1 MRKLLSVLGTLT
13 MLFAAACTQ
22 EDVDKFLNDVMEVPA
37 TSIRFTEPSYM
48 MTVGET
54 LTLTVVVEPSNTTD
68 KVEWSCLNEDVATV
82 EDGVVTAL
90 KEGIASIT
98 AKAGDVQTGCRIVI
112 DKAAADEGGLFISP
126 DKVTILKN
134 EKLQLSV
141 TNAEGVAVKATWSS
155 TDTMV
160 AVVDENNMLEARNP
174 GSAVVTATADGK
186 TGTCEVTVTD

>member
-1 MRKLLSVLGTLT
+1 MRKFLSVLGTLT

-37 TSIRFTEPSYM
+37 TSIRFTEPTYM

-90 KEGIASIT
+90 KEGIASIS
-98 AKAGDVQTGCRIVI
+98 AKAG
-112 DKAAADEGGLFISP
+112 
-126 DKVTILKN
+126 KV
-134 EKLQLSV
+134 
-141 TNAEGVAVKATWSS
+141 
-155 TDTMV
+155 
-160 AVVDENNMLEARNP
+160 
-174 GSAVVTATADGK
+174 
-186 TGTCEVTVTD
+186 